1 MISPQDDD
9 YKQTKLIKRT
19 GAQLGSP
26 FRELA
31 DWVGANYGVHV
42 LNVIYDTIPPDD
54 RPRVN
59 VVLETE
65 EDAMM
70 FRRGPI
76 GNFNKI
82 DQKRVEEQ
90 WVSILSQQ
98 CDRRFNVEGMFVFF
112 SCFERVAREEA
123 NDNVTDEEIRRLK
136 ERLANDALW
145 EIDRCFDS
153 VTFFF
158 YTDAQVT
165 QFKAAGLFDDY
176 AQEYSRIV
184 QVHDEFAYLQK
195 RGVAVHFDS
204 KENFDTKYHSN
215 WMLYYR

>member
-1 MISPQDDD
+1 MISPHDDD

-19 GAQLGSP
+19 GAQLASP

-42 LNVIYDTIPPDD
+42 LNVIYDTITPDD

-65 EDAMM
+65 EDEMM
-70 FRRGPI
+70 FRRGPLRS
-76 GNFNKI
+76 FNEI
-82 DQKRVEEQ
+82 DQKRVQEQ

-98 CDRRFNVEGMFVFF
+98 RDRRFNVEGMFVIFG
-112 SCFERVAREEA
+112 SFERVAREEA
-123 NDNVTDEEIRRLK
+123 NDNVTNEEISRLK
-136 ERLANDALW
+136 EILANDALW

-158 YTDAQVT
+158 YTDAQVN
-165 QFKAAGLFDDY
+165 QFKAAGLIEEY
-176 AQEYSRIV
+176 AREYARIV

-195 RGVAVHFDS
+195 RGVAVYFDS
-204 KENFDTKYHSN
+204 KENF
-215 WMLYYR
+215 